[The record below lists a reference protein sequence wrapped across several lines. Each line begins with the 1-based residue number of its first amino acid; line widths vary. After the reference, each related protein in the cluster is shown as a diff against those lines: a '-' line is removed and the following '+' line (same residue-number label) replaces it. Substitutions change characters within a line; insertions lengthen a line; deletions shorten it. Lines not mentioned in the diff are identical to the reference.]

1 MKRMH
6 KSYDKIGPARE
17 KQIAR
22 HEQTESEKDIGLPE
36 DVRVTHS
43 GESNPHDG

>member
-1 MKRMH
+1 MRMH
-6 KSYDKIGPARE
+6 TRYEKIGPARK

-22 HEQTESEKDIGLPE
+22 HEEDTQRENIGLSE

-43 GESNPHDG
+43 SEDNPHDG

>member
-1 MKRMH
+1 MRMH
-6 KSYDKIGPARE
+6 TRYDKIGPARK

-22 HEQTESEKDIGLPE
+22 HEKESPKNEIDLPE

-43 GESNPHDG
+43 EDNPHDG

>member
-1 MKRMH
+1 MRMH
-6 KSYDKIGPARE
+6 KSFDKIGPARK

-22 HEQTESEKDIGLPE
+22 HEEDTQREDIGLPE

-43 GESNPHDG
+43 AEDNPHNG

>member
-1 MKRMH
+1 MRMH
-6 KSYDKIGPARE
+6 TRYEKIGPAVK

-22 HEQTESEKDIGLPE
+22 HEEDTKREETGLPE

-43 GESNPHDG
+43 GEDNPHDG

>member
-1 MKRMH
+1 MKRMFER
-6 KSYDKIGPARE
+6 YDKIGPARK

-22 HEQTESEKDIGLPE
+22 HEHSESEDKIGLPE
-36 DVRVTHS
+36 DVRVTNS